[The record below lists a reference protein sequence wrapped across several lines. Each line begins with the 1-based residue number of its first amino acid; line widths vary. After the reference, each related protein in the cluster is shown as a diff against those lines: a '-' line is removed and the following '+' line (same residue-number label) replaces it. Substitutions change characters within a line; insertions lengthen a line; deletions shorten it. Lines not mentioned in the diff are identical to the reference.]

1 VRRARKALGIEDE
14 ARAGQKRRREG
25 EGESVSAK
33 DKVEESDS
41 GESTSSSVADI
52 PLPPGPLPPLP
63 GEEVPEV
70 KMTYESAP
78 ILRDLRKEAAAFV
91 PAAVKR
97 KLEAEKARAKSEELV
112 QAEAGE
118 GEGDVVEDGQE
129 NGRAAE
135 GVALGFGMR
144 INAAPNVDVDEEMRR
159 FNVEMEDSER

>member
-1 VRRARKALGIEDE
+1 M
-14 ARAGQKRRREG
+14 
-25 EGESVSAK
+25 
-33 DKVEESDS
+33 
-41 GESTSSSVADI
+41 DI

-118 GEGDVVEDGQE
+118 EEGGEVEDGQG
-129 NGRAAE
+129 NGRAEPAAE
-135 GVALGFGMR
+135 GAALDFGMR

-159 FNVEMEDSER
+159 FNVEMEDGER